1 MECGVTSN
9 GLRVLVHTVPS
20 ANVECCGIMV
30 NAGSRDEDCRREG
43 LAHFVEHTLFKGTS
57 KRRAW
62 HILNRMESV
71 GGELN
76 AYTNKEET
84 TVYTVAP
91 SGHFDRSCE
100 LLADIVVNSEFPCN
114 ELEKER
120 DVVCDEIDS
129 YRDVPSEMIFDEV
142 DERLWKGSTLSHNV
156 LGTKSTVG
164 RFTSKD
170 CQEWLNEMF
179 TPANSVFYYPGAMSP
194 CSVIKKVEKYF
205 AGYDRA
211 DRKINRSTPDCTEIY
226 FDRMKIDSHQCHAAE
241 TFRLPGLSYE
251 LMPEI
256 NLLCNILGGSGMN
269 SRLNVSLREKRG
281 LVYTVDMSTSICTDV
296 GSATVYFG
304 CDPKDFNK
312 CHQLVSKEIDAFS
325 SFKISQRTLDAA
337 KRQYMGQLV
346 VGSENRESMIMGC
359 ARSQLLKGKVQSRK
373 EIMDR
378 LNAITTESLK
388 EASKWFSTDRMST
401 LILV

>member
-1 MECGVTSN
+1 
-9 GLRVLVHTVPS
+9 
-20 ANVECCGIMV
+20 
-30 NAGSRDEDCRREG
+30 
-43 LAHFVEHTLFKGTS
+43 
-57 KRRAW
+57 
-62 HILNRMESV
+62 
-71 GGELN
+71 
-76 AYTNKEET
+76 
-84 TVYTVAP
+84 
-91 SGHFDRSCE
+91 
-100 LLADIVVNSEFPCN
+100 
-114 ELEKER
+114 
-120 DVVCDEIDS
+120 
-129 YRDVPSEMIFDEV
+129 
-142 DERLWKGSTLSHNV
+142 
-156 LGTKSTVG
+156 
-164 RFTSKD
+164 
-170 CQEWLNEMF
+170 
-179 TPANSVFYYPGAMSP
+179 
-194 CSVIKKVEKYF
+194 
-205 AGYDRA
+205 
-211 DRKINRSTPDCTEIY
+211 
-226 FDRMKIDSHQCHAAE
+226 
-241 TFRLPGLSYE
+241 
-251 LMPEI
+251 
-256 NLLCNILGGSGMN
+256 MN

>member
-1 MECGVTSN
+1 MTSN

-100 LLADIVVNSEFPCN
+100 LLADIVVSSEFPCN

-179 TPANSVFYYPGAMSP
+179 TPANSVFYYTGAMSP

-205 AGYDRA
+205 AAA
-211 DRKINRSTPDCTEIY
+211 DLVV
-226 FDRMKIDSHQCHAAE
+226 
-241 TFRLPGLSYE
+241 LPY
-251 LMPEI
+251 I
-256 NLLCNILGGSGMN
+256 
-269 SRLNVSLREKRG
+269 
-281 LVYTVDMSTSICTDV
+281 
-296 GSATVYFG
+296 SATQSGVVQIAFG
-304 CDPKDFNK
+304 FEKPVIVTKVGGLPDVVANGVTGYVIEPEN
-312 CHQLVSKEIDAFS
+312 
-325 SFKISQRTLDAA
+325 SQELART
-337 KRQYMGQLV
+337 V
-346 VGSENRESMIMGC
+346 VNFYD
-359 ARSQLLKGKVQSRK
+359 GK
-373 EIMDR
+373 
-378 LNAITTESLK
+378 K
-388 EASKWFSTDRMST
+388 EALFTENIKKEACRFSWERMGEVVSGFMDGSR
-401 LILV
+401 